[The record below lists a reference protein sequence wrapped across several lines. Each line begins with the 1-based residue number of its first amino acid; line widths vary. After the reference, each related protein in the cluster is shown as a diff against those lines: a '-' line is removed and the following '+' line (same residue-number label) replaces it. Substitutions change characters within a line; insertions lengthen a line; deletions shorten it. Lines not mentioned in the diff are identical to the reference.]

1 MYRSKWRN
9 TLSAGGY
16 TFVEALFQVVVFILF
31 AQFIS
36 YFFIWNS
43 QFNETFTTTE
53 ELNWELFIHD
63 IERYFI
69 NVMEITVEEQS
80 IVVQQ
85 SEEEKKIV
93 INKINDVIRMQKDDK
108 GNVPLLIGI
117 RDVQFIYIGNTLTIL
132 VEFQNG
138 LKKERTIFVETSKE

>member
-9 TLSAGGY
+9 TLSSGGF
-16 TFVEALFQVVVFILF
+16 TFIEALFQVVVFILF

-43 QFNETFTTTE
+43 QFNESITTTE
-53 ELNWELFIHD
+53 EVNWELFIYD

-69 NVMEITVEEQS
+69 NVMEITVEEQK

-85 SEEEKKIV
+85 SEEEREIV
-93 INKINDVIRMQKDDK
+93 ISVISDIIRMQKDNK
-108 GNVPLLIGI
+108 GNIPLLIGI
-117 RDVQFIYIGNTLTIL
+117 SDVQFMYIGNTLTIS
-132 VEFQNG
+132 VEFLNG
-138 LKKERTIFVETSKE
+138 IKKERTIFVETSEE